1 MPISFSKNQLPPRD
15 MSPPPLP
22 PRLGLIHTAIKKTST
37 VANNNKEEGLREH
50 SLKLPNTST
59 IMMRRNSAMERASK
73 DGGGPSTPSLQTA
86 SSLDSPGQGPST
98 PLDNPIKKLRQ
109 NVPAAPPVVNRRAR

>member
-1 MPISFSKNQLPPRD
+1 

-22 PRLGLIHTAIKKTST
+22 PRLGLIHTAIKKSS
-37 VANNNKEEGLREH
+37 ACNMNNKDEVLREH
-50 SLKLPNTST
+50 NLKLPNTST

-73 DGGGPSTPSLQTA
+73 DGNGTIATSATLQSS
-86 SSLDSPGQGPST
+86 SSLDLPGPKT

-109 NVPAAPPVVNRRAR
+109 TAPVAPPINRRAR